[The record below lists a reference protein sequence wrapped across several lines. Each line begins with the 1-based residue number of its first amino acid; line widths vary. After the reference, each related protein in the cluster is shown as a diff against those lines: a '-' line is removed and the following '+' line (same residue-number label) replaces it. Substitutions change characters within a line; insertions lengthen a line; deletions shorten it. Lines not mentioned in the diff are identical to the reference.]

1 MKTVGISAAGGTG
14 KMIVDWIA
22 HGAPYDDLYEFE
34 ISRFLAL
41 HNNLKFLRD
50 RVKEV
55 PGEYGNWKFY
65 YLFFC

>member
-14 KMIVDWIA
+14 KTIVDWIV
-22 HGAPYDDLYEFE
+22 HGSPDDDLYELE
-34 ISRFLAL
+34 ISRFLPL

-55 PGEYGNWKFY
+55 PGKNYIINNRI
-65 YLFFC
+65 

>member
-14 KMIVDWIA
+14 KTIVDWIVY
-22 HGAPYDDLYEFE
+22 GAPYDDWYELE

-55 PGEYGNWKFY
+55 PG
-65 YLFFC
+65 

>member
-14 KMIVDWIA
+14 KIIVDWILYGGPA
-22 HGAPYDDLYEFE
+22 EDLYELE

-50 RVKEV
+50 RVREV
-55 PGEYGNWKFY
+55 PGE
-65 YLFFC
+65 